1 MTNPAAQSAPAA
13 LSAAAEATS
22 DEADAT
28 SARRAWMAVLAK
40 AQPARLKQLAQTY
53 LDGLEPEA
61 APRFTMLRKP
71 ETGLVMVRAR
81 AGGAG
86 APFNMGEM
94 TTTRCT
100 VLLDNAEA
108 DAQIAGV
115 AYIAGRDG
123 AHATLAAKL
132 DALLQ
137 TPAHHDAVQ
146 AQILAPLIAERT
158 QAHAKRRAQI
168 GATKVDFFTMVRGED

>member
-1 MTNPAAQSAPAA
+1 MTDPAARSAPAA
-13 LSAAAEATS
+13 EAKS

-28 SARRAWMAVLAK
+28 AARRTWMAALAK
-40 AQPARLKQLAQTY
+40 AQPARLKQLAQAY
-53 LDGLEPEA
+53 LDGLDPEA

-71 ETGLVMVRAR
+71 EVGLVMVRAR

-100 VLLDNAEA
+100 VLLDGGEA

-137 TPAHHDAVQ
+137 TPTHHDAVQ
-146 AQILAPLIAERT
+146 AQIVAPLIAERAKA
-158 QAHAKRRAQI
+158 QAKRRAQV